1 MPRTFH
7 LTIAY
12 DGTAYAGWQVQP
24 GQRTIQGELE
34 TAAAT
39 LSRKSDAVELRR
51 ILGSGRTDAGVH
63 AWGQVA
69 RLVLPDWRA
78 DGLAIQRGLNSQLPE
93 DIAVLAVRETHES
106 FHPIADAVAKRYRYQ
121 IQIGGNRDPFA
132 ARIRTRI
139 KRQLDTGNLQ
149 TAAERFL
156 GEHDFAAF
164 QAVGA
169 PRPDTVRTITH
180 SQWTREPTLQTGV
193 AGVGERWF
201 YEVEG
206 NGFLYNMVRNLVG
219 TMLVVADGKQPVSW
233 IDEVIQAKDRKRAGA
248 TAAAHGL
255 VLVRVGYRDD
265 IFLA

>member
-1 MPRTFH
+1 MSRTFH

-12 DGTAYAGWQVQP
+12 DGSAYAGWQVQP
-24 GQRTIQGELE
+24 GERTIQGELE
-34 TAAAT
+34 LAAAT
-39 LSRKSDAVELRR
+39 LSGKSDPSELRR

-78 DGLAIQRGLNSQLPE
+78 DALAIQRGLNSQLPD
-93 DIAVLAVRETHES
+93 DISVLNVRETVDS

-121 IQIGGNRDPFA
+121 IQIAGNRDPFA
-132 ARIRTRI
+132 TRTRTRI
-139 KRQLDTGNLQ
+139 KRALDTEKMQ
-149 TAAERFL
+149 AAATRFL

-164 QAVGA
+164 QAAGS
-169 PRPDTVRTITH
+169 PRPDTIRTITH
-180 SQWTREPTLQTGV
+180 SQWTQEPGPLLGI
-193 AGVGERWF
+193 AGVGDRWY

-219 TMLVVADGKQPVSW
+219 TMLAVATGKRSLSW
-233 IDEVIQAKDRKRAGA
+233 IDEVIASKDRKRAGA

-255 VLVRVGYRDD
+255 VLVRVDYPND
-265 IFLA
+265 IFLS